1 MSELGLDLVGAA
13 ALLLWGLRMIRTGV
27 SRAFGARLRYW
38 LTRATRNRITAFL
51 VGLAA
56 TCALQSSTATA
67 LMTASFAGRALIAVP
82 MGLAIMLGA
91 DVGTSLVA
99 QALTFN
105 MHWLSPALIIAGVVL
120 FMARDASRP
129 RAIGRAL
136 LGLGLLLLA
145 LRLLAGATEPMRES
159 VLLQNFL
166 AGLAQAPV
174 LAVIMAAL
182 LTVLTSSSLAV
193 ILLVTSLAAHGGV
206 TAPLAVALVLGANV
220 GGAVMPLLATSAS
233 GPVARRVPLGNMLAR
248 LAGCLAVL
256 PFCAEAAELM
266 TLVAGSSGRLV
277 VDTHLAFNIALAL
290 VFLPVVGLASAGL
303 ARLLPVA
310 PEVEGGPRYLDDTGL
325 DSPSVALSC
334 AARETMRLG
343 DRVELM
349 LRQSLEALQ
358 KNDARLCEG
367 IGKIDDEIDRLQ
379 EAIKLYLARL
389 GRAEELEAQDE
400 RRAAEIMSFAIN
412 LEHAG
417 DITDRNLRE
426 LVHKKIKHQLSF
438 SAEGR
443 EEIEDFYSRTLEN
456 LRIAQ
461 SVFLARDA
469 KLARRL
475 VGMKVDIRHVERR
488 SAEKHLERLR
498 AGRVES
504 LQTSTLHLDILR
516 DLKRINAHIASVAYP
531 ILEES
536 GLLKESRLSNET

>member
-38 LTRATRNRITAFL
+38 LARATRNRITAFL

-67 LMTASFAGRALIAVP
+67 LMTASFAGRTLIAVP

-182 LTVLTSSSLAV
+182 LTVLTSSSLAI

-443 EEIEDFYSRTLEN
+443 AEIEDFYSRTLEN

-498 AGRVES
+498 AGRIES

>member
-1 MSELGLDLVGAA
+1 
-13 ALLLWGLRMIRTGV
+13 MIRTGV

-38 LTRATRNRITAFL
+38 LARATRNRITAFL
-51 VGLAA
+51 VGLTA

-182 LTVLTSSSLAV
+182 LTVLTSSSLAI

-310 PEVEGGPRYLDDTGL
+310 PEVEGGPRYLDDTRL